1 MNTAPQPPDVQL
13 LQAKDK
19 LGHSGVLA
27 YSSGNGERYIG
38 WIGPFDDNAR
48 PLQGGIRVIFG
59 KPNDGPPYIGIGF
72 KIPRDQDIPWSFVD
86 RLPGNMLFAHPSLR
100 FHAGDFELHWKKLL
114 PNEVD
119 LIKRFFP
126 QPAPEGKE
134 ILAIRFR
141 MYEGKKPRAFQFSW
155 PSYAAPGR
163 DEEMFRELG
172 KIYNAPQFTLFVEAG
187 PLYFKKFSSLART
200 FAEFGRGTNLNQ
212 YLINNRVRYVFL
224 SANTISTLLTRER
237 SLQWD
242 PKNLMKKCSDQA
254 SMAGYPDF
262 FHAVRVFKDWN
273 DLTLREGWA
282 TAFDHLWIEQF
293 ATRLRDTLI
302 ASQWV
307 EDVPGKHDQYTV
319 SLSIP
324 NLGTNISTLFKVE
337 DELEVCFKPKVDI
350 NLLGEKGERQVE
362 PMGWKATVIERNSIV
377 HSGTHL
383 LKVWR
388 HYDGAIPDP
397 QRVSSYP
404 VYRAGQTFQPIYLRL
419 MESAKTVK
427 ARLNALN
434 MMHPNAKHPSLPNP
448 PKSMWE
454 NGEDAAEILAIE
466 AESVYAASDMSA
478 EDEKLTSPYVPKAF
492 DSSNLR
498 SIFIGMNVE
507 RLYDVNLLEG
517 LSEGQ
522 IATLFKDLTP
532 AQKIGLEAV
541 LKQAPCGIVA
551 MHGCAGAGKTI
562 TLCTALNAMLARG
575 KKVIVASSTNQ
586 AVNNICV
593 RFGEMER
600 EEKYLKI
607 RVHPEQF
614 EFAEV
619 WTYNPQKPS
628 PTGWTAT
635 GNKKRFEKFGWEYSL
650 ASNLLKVA
658 GCLPTTNF
666 KLLEMQKDVE
676 LLGELLR
683 TPLPERTDEDNKLLE
698 QCTKICAEWLC
709 DRADVVFATCITSTS
724 KFLRKFRDEVD
735 IVILDEVGCMT
746 STEAMIVWKGDT
758 PCIMAGDPI
767 QIGPPCMSAN
777 MRYKAANG
785 ANTGRRVN
793 PFSEQC
799 RLSPLERLRDIGWP
813 HWVIGE
819 QCRIEPGGFDLA
831 NYLFYS
837 NLIRYHT
844 NNVLTEGSILF
855 EQWFISFSNE
865 QQRLQRPNAQRTEV
879 RGSAHTGI
887 FPAMIAIKNAY
898 TFREPRGTSK
908 GNTQFLHFG
917 LLSIRSFVEKTGCPT
932 SKIGVLCPYLR
943 QVRGWTEALSSFPE
957 LTGISVYTADSLQ
970 GWEKDYIWF
979 DSTVSASA
987 GASYSFVADQ
997 RRLCLMLTRH
1007 KKGLCIL
1014 ADPKISDAEHS
1025 NVVPEFVREQ
1035 GMVRQE
1041 GDEGAVD
1048 TDVANQEQ
1056 RAALKRMFGW
1066 MRAKGRILEVNSRDI
1081 TQPLVDIITPEQI
1094 RREREQFAE
1103 EERRRQLALQQQ
1115 GF

>member
-1 MNTAPQPPDVQL
+1 
-13 LQAKDK
+13 
-19 LGHSGVLA
+19 
-27 YSSGNGERYIG
+27 
-38 WIGPFDDNAR
+38 
-48 PLQGGIRVIFG
+48 
-59 KPNDGPPYIGIGF
+59 
-72 KIPRDQDIPWSFVD
+72 
-86 RLPGNMLFAHPSLR
+86 
-100 FHAGDFELHWKKLL
+100 
-114 PNEVD
+114 
-119 LIKRFFP
+119 
-126 QPAPEGKE
+126 
-134 ILAIRFR
+134 
-141 MYEGKKPRAFQFSW
+141 
-155 PSYAAPGR
+155 
-163 DEEMFRELG
+163 
-172 KIYNAPQFTLFVEAG
+172 
-187 PLYFKKFSSLART
+187 
-200 FAEFGRGTNLNQ
+200 
-212 YLINNRVRYVFL
+212 
-224 SANTISTLLTRER
+224 
-237 SLQWD
+237 
-242 PKNLMKKCSDQA
+242 
-254 SMAGYPDF
+254 MAGYPDF
-262 FHAVRVFKDWN
+262 FHAVRIFKDWD

-350 NLLGEKGERQVE
+350 NLLDEKGERQVE
-362 PMGWKATVIERNSIV
+362 PMGWKATVIERNSIL

-388 HYDGAIPDP
+388 RYDGAIPDP

-404 VYRAGQTFQPIYLRL
+404 VYRAVQAFQLIYLRL

-434 MMHPNAKHPSLPNP
+434 KMHPNEKHPSLPYP
-448 PKSMWE
+448 PKSQWE

-466 AESVYAASDMSA
+466 AESVYAASEID
-478 EDEKLTSPYVPKAF
+478 EGGEKLTSLYVPNAW

-498 SIFIGMNVE
+498 SIFVGMNVE
-507 RLYDVNLLEG
+507 RQSNVNLLEG
-517 LSEGQ
+517 LSGGQ
-522 IATLFKDLTP
+522 IATIFKDLTP
-532 AQKIGLEAV
+532 AQKNGLEAV

-575 KKVIVASSTNQ
+575 KKVIVASPTNQ

-593 RFGEMER
+593 RFGEMEK
-600 EEKYLKI
+600 EERYIKI

-619 WTYNPQKPS
+619 WRYNPQKPS

-635 GNKKRFEKFGWEYSL
+635 RNKKRFEKFGWEHSL
-650 ASNLLKVA
+650 ACNILKVA
-658 GCLPTTNF
+658 GCISTTNV
-666 KLLEMQKDVE
+666 KLLELRKE
-676 LLGELLR
+676 FKPLGDLLR
-683 TPLPERTDEDNKLLE
+683 TPFPERRDEDKKLLE
-698 QCTKICAEWLC
+698 QCTKTCAEWLC

-724 KFLRKFRDEVD
+724 KYLRKFRDEVD
-735 IVILDEVGCMT
+735 IVILDEAGCMT

-758 PCIMAGDPI
+758 PCIMAGDPL
-767 QIGPPCMSAN
+767 QIGPPAMSAN

-865 QQRLQRPNAQRTEV
+865 QQRMQRMQHPNARQTGV
-879 RGSAHTGI
+879 RGSPHTGI
-887 FPAMIAIKNAY
+887 FPAMIAVNNAC

-908 GNTQFLHFG
+908 GNTHFLHFG
-917 LLSIRSFVEKTGCPT
+917 LLSIRSFVEKTKCPQ
-932 SKIGVLCPYLR
+932 SNIGVLCSYLR
-943 QVRGWTEALSSFPE
+943 QVRGWTEALSTFPE
-957 LTGISVYTADSLQ
+957 LTGVSVYTADSLQ

-979 DSTVSASA
+979 DSTVSASV

-997 RRLCLMLTRH
+997 RRLCLTLTRH
-1007 KKGLCIL
+1007 KKGLVIL
-1014 ADPKISDAEHS
+1014 ADPKISDAQNS
-1025 NVVPEFVREQ
+1025 SMIPEFVREQ
-1035 GMVRQE
+1035 EILRQ
-1041 GDEGAVD
+1041 GDEGVVN
-1048 TDVANQEQ
+1048 TDVATPEQ
-1056 RAALKRMFGW
+1056 RAALKKMFGW
-1066 MRAKGRILEVNSRDI
+1066 MYEKGRVLEVDSRDI
-1081 TQPLVDIITPEQI
+1081 TDPLVDIITAEQI
-1094 RREREQFAE
+1094 RDERAQFRE
-1103 EERRRQLALQQQ
+1103 EERRRRLAMQQQ